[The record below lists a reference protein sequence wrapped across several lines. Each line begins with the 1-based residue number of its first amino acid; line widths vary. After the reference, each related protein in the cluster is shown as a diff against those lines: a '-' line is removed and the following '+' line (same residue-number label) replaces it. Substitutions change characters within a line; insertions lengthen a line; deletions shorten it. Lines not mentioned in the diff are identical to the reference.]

1 MCVCVCVCAC
11 VCVYLNS
18 QIHTYVH
25 TLHAYIYS
33 LHTHILF
40 YICTLNFTHVHVHGI
55 TLMHSARRGEHAYK
69 TTVSVCLSVW
79 TRSEE
84 DMRLIIAGLLTCG
97 WSFKMLAHII
107 KVHVFTYEG
116 SCVCVCVCVYVCLYV
131 HTTLN
136 SSLYSMILIQ
146 HSPPCLAH

>member
-1 MCVCVCVCAC
+1 MLHLSYTFAFLGTIHNRLSKEIKVSLFFFLECVYMCVCVCVCVCAC

-69 TTVSVCLSVW
+69 TTVSVCLSVCLCTQRGGYASHHRW
-79 TRSEE
+79 AA
-84 DMRLIIAGLLTCG
+84 DMRL
-97 WSFKMLAHII
+97 
-107 KVHVFTYEG
+107 VFQNARAYYQGTYI
-116 SCVCVCVCVYVCLYV
+116 YV
-131 HTTLN
+131 
-136 SSLYSMILIQ
+136 
-146 HSPPCLAH
+146 